1 MIGFKNILPVSD
13 LRSKLGEIENIC
25 SNNKETVLL
34 TKNGRSKLVIIDAIA
49 YEKEQNELE
58 NLRKEVIEY
67 KFALEVHQGLLE
79 AEVNSRRD
87 NVKFTLEDLKKGAEE
102 IINGDTKNLS
112 TRYSS
117 TV

>member
-1 MIGFKNILPVSD
+1 MIGFKNVLPVSD

-34 TKNGRSKLVIIDAIA
+34 TKNGRSKLVIVDAIA
-49 YEKEQNELE
+49 YEEEQKELE
-58 NLRKEVIEY
+58 TLRKEVIEY

-79 AEVNSRRD
+79 VEVNSRRD
-87 NVKFTLEDLKKGAEE
+87 DVKFTLEDLKKGADE
-102 IINGDTKNLS
+102 IIDGNTKNLS

-117 TV
+117 SI